1 MGSWF
6 YSTEYV
12 LQNRPVRISGIV
24 HAEDEIAAYKRAVTS
39 HGKQPLSPH
48 STGYDIM
55 QKFFVTI
62 GEITLAAT
70 RCTIPSGFLK

>member
-24 HAEDEIAAYKRAVTS
+24 HAEDEIAAYKRAQFAVE
-39 HGKQPLSPH
+39 K
-48 STGYDIM
+48 
-55 QKFFVTI
+55 
-62 GEITLAAT
+62 EILAAGNKPRKAVT
-70 RCTIPSGFLK
+70 FTAFNKV

>member
-24 HAEDEIAAYKRAVTS
+24 HAEDEIAAYKRAQFAGDRKAVTFTAFN
-39 HGKQPLSPH
+39 K
-48 STGYDIM
+48 
-55 QKFFVTI
+55 V
-62 GEITLAAT
+62 
-70 RCTIPSGFLK
+70 